1 MLIIYLKLPLTDIN
15 LTEESVHDVA
25 REEKDVNM
33 TVLITT
39 NLSLKSW
46 IKNSVLS
53 VNLNYLSDALKAR
66 AVKLEQINLLLWA
79 TIMSLDF
86 IRAAI
91 KS

>member
-1 MLIIYLKLPLTDIN
+1 MLRRD
-15 LTEESVHDVA
+15 
-25 REEKDVNM
+25 
-33 TVLITT
+33 
-39 NLSLKSW
+39 
-46 IKNSVLS
+46 
-53 VNLNYLSDALKAR
+53 LKAR